1 MNENSMDFSVR
12 EYIKEVEK
20 RLPEWLKEKKE
31 DKEILAELEE
41 HIWSKAAELSET
53 GQPDEKSVRLAIEH
67 MGTPQN
73 IAKEYKRRGEPKYYI
88 TKELWSYYT
97 KALGGVFAFI
107 VTLVVI
113 GLIVSFFTGNG
124 SFESLIGGLFTGIQS
139 GLLLSFTIVT
149 IIFVALSMEGYF
161 PEDFRKFSRKE
172 KELMKQIREREI
184 EEGVPVSQTLKKPLK
199 PFIKPGEDIVGG
211 GIGLIFGIV
220 LLTQPFPTYMFF
232 QEFLMIVRIF
242 GLITMLESSLDI
254 SRGIIGPRRPNTHQV
269 LHAITI
275 PLKLSVIP
283 LLGILMNNPEIF
295 PWFSEPWIHVGI
307 SPEFYG
313 LYRGILA
320 LIIVI
325 TCLTT
330 IENIYNIIKIQKYK

>member
-1 MNENSMDFSVR
+1 MNENSMNYTVR

-20 RLPEWLKEKKE
+20 RLPEWLKDKKE
-31 DKEILAELEE
+31 HKEILADLEE
-41 HIWSKAAELSET
+41 HLWSKAAELSES
-53 GQPDEKSVRLAIEH
+53 GQPDENSVKLAIDH

-88 TKELWSYYT
+88 TKELWPYYT
-97 KALGGVFAFI
+97 KALGAVFAVI

-124 SFESLIGGLFTGIQS
+124 SFESLIGGLFTGIQI
-139 GLLLSFTIVT
+139 GLLLAFAIVT
-149 IIFVALSMEGYF
+149 VIFVALSMEGYF
-161 PEDFRKFSRKE
+161 PEDFKSKKEQQSMKELRE
-172 KELMKQIREREI
+172 KEIK
-184 EEGVPVSQTLKKPLK
+184 EGVTPQPVKKPLK
-199 PFIKPGEDIVGG
+199 PFIKPGETIVGG
-211 GIGLIFGIV
+211 GIALIFGII
-220 LLTQPFPTYMFF
+220 LLSQPFPTYMLRTDFIAI
-232 QEFLMIVRIF
+232 LRIF
-242 GLITMLESSLDI
+242 GLLTMLVGTLDI
-254 SRGIIGPRRPNTHQV
+254 SRGILGNRRHNTHQA
-269 LHAITI
+269 LHAILI

-283 LLGILMNNPEIF
+283 LIGILMNRPDIF

-307 SPEFYG
+307 SVEFYG

-320 LIIVI
+320 FVIVI

>member
-1 MNENSMDFSVR
+1 MNENIMNYSVR

-20 RLPEWLKEKKE
+20 NLPEWLKDKKE
-31 DKEILAELEE
+31 HKEILADLEE
-41 HIWSKAAELSET
+41 HIWSKATELSET
-53 GQPDEKSVRLAIEH
+53 GQPDENSVKLAIDH

-88 TKELWSYYT
+88 TKELWPLYV
-97 KALGGVFAFI
+97 KALFSVFAVI
-107 VTLVVI
+107 VSLVII

-124 SFESLIGGLFTGIQS
+124 SFGTLVGGLITGVQT
-139 GLLLSFTIVT
+139 GLLLSFTIVS

-161 PEDFRKFSRKE
+161 PEDFKSKKE
-172 KELMKQIREREI
+172 LKLMKQLREQEL
-184 EEGVPVSQTLKKPLK
+184 EEGIVVSQTLKQPLK
-199 PFIKPGEDIVGG
+199 PFIKPAGEIIGG

-220 LLTQPFPTYMFF
+220 LLSQPFPTYMFF
-232 QEFLMIVRIF
+232 PDFLMILRFF
-242 GLITMLESSLDI
+242 GLITMLEGSLDI
-254 SRGIIGPRRPNTHQV
+254 SRGIIGNRRPKTHQV
-269 LHAITI
+269 LHALII

-283 LLGILMNNPEIF
+283 LIVILMNRPEIF

-307 SPEFYG
+307 PVEGYG
-313 LYRGILA
+313 LYRGILG

-330 IENIYNIIKIQKYK
+330 IENIYNIVKIQKYK